1 VVSALR
7 IAIWRKLKR
16 LGVAQLGDGLVG
28 LPADARIREQL
39 EWMAEDVTE
48 AGGSAGGGWPA
59 RPPWRRNASWPRR
72 WPPPAPL
79 STPS

>member
-48 AGGSAGGGWPA
+48 AGGSAGVAGPPG
-59 RPPWRRNASWPRR
+59 RPGAGTRAGRGDGRRPRR
-72 WPPPAPL
+72 
-79 STPS
+79 